1 MQTSREARDTDPDLH
16 QDQPPRSLPPQDI
29 RKLMEEEEVKRSAQN
44 GFRRSE
50 TVSQGS
56 SLATPRGEL
65 SYMGLVESDEK
76 FPGSGETRS
85 TSGSGPTR
93 KRSEGLDS
101 LMTSRMLEALMD
113 MAQPMGA
120 GSYPEKTRRTLGN

>member
-1 MQTSREARDTDPDLH
+1 MTRPRFPDDQQDAGSPHGYGSAHGGWVLSREDKE
-16 QDQPPRSLPPQDI
+16 DI

-93 KRSEGLDS
+93 KRSEGM
-101 LMTSRMLEALMD
+101 MTN
-113 MAQPMGA
+113 Q
-120 GSYPEKTRRTLGN
+120 RT